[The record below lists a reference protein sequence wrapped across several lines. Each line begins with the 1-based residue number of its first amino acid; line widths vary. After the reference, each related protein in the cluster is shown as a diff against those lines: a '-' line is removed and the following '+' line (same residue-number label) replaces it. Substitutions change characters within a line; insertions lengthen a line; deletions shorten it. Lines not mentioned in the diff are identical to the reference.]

1 MARSDLPDTTVVRR
15 HQHAHLF
22 HDRGRM
28 RIGLLG
34 GSFNP
39 AHEGHLHV
47 AQLARRALGLDQV
60 WWMVSPQN
68 PLKTSHDMA
77 PLDVRLR
84 QARQMAVNTPWIR
97 VFAPEA
103 GFRTNLTHATLR
115 ILRQRCPRHRFCW
128 LMGADNLHGFRRWQH
143 HDIIAQTV
151 PIAVLDRPGYSYRA
165 ISAGRYLLKDRQPV
179 ARFRM
184 MALGAHS
191 KPPVWCFIAGRRHHA
206 SATALRQAGQDPAS
220 QGAFVESHN

>member
-1 MARSDLPDTTVVRR
+1 
-15 HQHAHLF
+15 
-22 HDRGRM
+22 
-28 RIGLLG
+28 
-34 GSFNP
+34 
-39 AHEGHLHV
+39 
-47 AQLARRALGLDQV
+47 
-60 WWMVSPQN
+60 
-68 PLKTSHDMA
+68 
-77 PLDVRLR
+77 
-84 QARQMAVNTPWIR
+84 
-97 VFAPEA
+97 
-103 GFRTNLTHATLR
+103 
-115 ILRQRCPRHRFCW
+115 LRQRCPRHRFCW